1 MDVEAPPRG
10 VAAEEGCRMC
20 LGVPGRII
28 DVYEIAGLRM
38 GRVDFGGVVKE
49 ACLEYV
55 PDARV
60 GEYTVIHVGFA
71 IGRLDEAEAQR
82 TLAFLEE
89 AGFLV
94 AELEDGA
101 SEAPS

>member
-1 MDVEAPPRG
+1 
-10 VAAEEGCRMC
+10 MC
-20 LGVPGRII
+20 LGVPGRIMEI
-28 DVYEIAGLRM
+28 YEVAGLRM

-71 IGRLDEAEAQR
+71 IGSLDEAEAQR
-82 TLAFLEE
+82 SLEFLRE
-89 AGFLV
+89 AGFLTT
-94 AELEDGA
+94 ELEDPGA
-101 SEAPS
+101 EGAP

>member
-1 MDVEAPPRG
+1 
-10 VAAEEGCRMC
+10 MC
-20 LGVPGRII
+20 LGVPGRIVEI
-28 DVYEIAGLRM
+28 YEVAGLRM

-71 IGRLDEAEAQR
+71 IGSLDEAEAQR
-82 TLAFLEE
+82 SLEFLRE
-89 AGFLV
+89 AGFLTTELGDPG
-94 AELEDGA
+94 AEGT
-101 SEAPS
+101 P